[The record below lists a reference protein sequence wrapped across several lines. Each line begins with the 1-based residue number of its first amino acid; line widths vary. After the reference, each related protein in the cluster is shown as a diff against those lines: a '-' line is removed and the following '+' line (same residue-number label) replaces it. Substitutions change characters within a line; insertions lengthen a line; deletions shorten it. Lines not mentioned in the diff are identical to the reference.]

1 MNCPH
6 CHQPLPDPS
15 VATCPF
21 CGQPV
26 NTAAEQD
33 ALAGPTVIQGTPE
46 HDPADVS
53 AVTQAASEPA
63 PEPEPTSVPTIL
75 QGSPDAAPVRPVWNL
90 PADDDIDDT
99 ATRPAW
105 NLPPAEP
112 VAEPLAAP
120 TDAAA
125 ESVDSADSADTV
137 AYTPPTDQPPPAPPV
152 YVPPMPPEYTPLEY
166 TPPVYTPPAPP
177 PLAPPLPAYMPPAPP
192 PQQPEYISP
201 AADML
206 PETVAYTPPTDQP
219 PQQPPAY
226 TPPAPP
232 AYAPPQQPPAY
243 APVQQ
248 QPAYTAPA
256 PQPGYQAP
264 AQPWTGQQVQ
274 APPKKKSRAGCVVG
288 CLLALVL
295 VVGGAAGGLFY
306 LNNQPGGVTVGS
318 LTIGG
323 ANTGPGGGKIIY
335 QNAMD
340 GSNKS
345 DWTNDSNC
353 FFGSGG
359 YHINAGYICYSP
371 ADKVGNADTTVS
383 VKQISGPIIYSYGV
397 VIRRMSKGNYYAF
410 QINANGKWLFSKVV
424 NGTNTDIVVLTSN
437 AAIKTGLNQVN
448 TLSVRAQGSHF
459 IFSVNGT
466 QVGTADDST
475 FTSGNTGLIGYS
487 GIEVIFTNLS
497 IANIKQ

>member
-1 MNCPH
+1 
-6 CHQPLPDPS
+6 
-15 VATCPF
+15 
-21 CGQPV
+21 V
-26 NTAAEQD
+26 NTSPEQD
-33 ALAGPTVIQGTPE
+33 ALAGPTVIQGAPE

-53 AVTQAASEPA
+53 TVIQAASEPEPA
-63 PEPEPTSVPTIL
+63 PELEPTIVPTVI
-75 QGSPDAAPVRPVWNL
+75 QSSPDAEPARPVWNL

-112 VAEPLAAP
+112 LAVS

-125 ESVDSADSADTV
+125 ESVDSADTV
-137 AYTPPTDQPPPAPPV
+137 AYTPPTDQPPAYTPPAPPV
-152 YVPPMPPEYTPLEY
+152 YVPPMPSE
-166 TPPVYTPPAPP
+166 YTPPAPP

-226 TPPAPP
+226 TPPVAPPQQPPAYTPPAPP

-243 APVQQ
+243 TPAQQ
-248 QPAYTAPA
+248 QPAYTASA
-256 PQPGYQAP
+256 PQAGYQAGYPTAP
-264 AQPWTGQQVQ
+264 AQPWTGQQAQ
-274 APPKKKSRAGCVVG
+274 AAPKKKSRTGCVIG

-306 LNNQPGGVTVGS
+306 LNNQPGGVTVGN

-371 ADKVGNADTTVS
+371 ADRVGNADTTVS
-383 VKQISGPIIYSYGV
+383 VKQISGPIIYSYGM
-397 VIRRMSKGNYYAF
+397 VIRRVSKGNYYAF

-424 NGTNTDIVVLTSN
+424 NGTNTDIVALTSN

-459 IFSVNGT
+459 VFSVNGT

-475 FTSGNTGLIGYS
+475 FTSGDTGLVGYN

-497 IANIKQ
+497 VANIKQ